1 MTKTILNS
9 LFDLIL
15 PRFCEGC
22 KTKLAH
28 FEEYL
33 CSSCSATLEIAEEKR
48 IIDEFKRKFSED
60 LIISD
65 FNSAFVFHNES
76 AIQKLIHSLKYEQNF
91 LIGKYLGVRT
101 YELLRDK
108 IKNWHADLIIPIPLH
123 HLRKAERGFNQSKE
137 IAKGVSSKLNIK
149 VNDKVV
155 RRKRFTKTQTKFSL
169 EERKVNIDGAFC
181 VTNKKKIKGK
191 KIILID
197 DVITT
202 GATTKECAKML
213 LENGAA
219 KVYALSVALA
229 D

>member
-1 MTKTILNS
+1 MTKTKINY

-15 PRFCEGC
+15 PRFCKGC
-22 KTKLAH
+22 DKKLAH

-33 CSSCSATLEIAEEKR
+33 CSSCNATLEIAEEKR
-48 IIDEFKRKFSED
+48 ISDEFERKFSKD

-76 AIQKLIHSLKYEQNF
+76 AIQNLIHSLKYDQNF
-91 LIGKYLGVRT
+91 LIGKYLGFRT
-101 YELLRDK
+101 YELLCDK
-108 IKNWHADLIIPIPLH
+108 IKNWHADIIIPIPLH

-137 IAKGVSSKLNIK
+137 IAKGVAGKLSIK
-149 VNDKVV
+149 VNENIVK
-155 RRKRFTKTQTKFSL
+155 RKKFTKTQTKFSL
-169 EERKVNIDGAFC
+169 EERKINIDGAFC
-181 VTNKKKIKGK
+181 VTNKKRIKGK
-191 KIILID
+191 NIILVD

-213 LENGAA
+213 LKNGAA
-219 KVYALSVALA
+219 KVYALSVAIA